1 MPASRRGSVE
11 IFSSLPD
18 AHPRPVG
25 EHSRGD
31 VHRRQLLEE
40 QLRRVR
46 NVHLRDLCL
55 VPAGPTL
62 ERLRVQF
69 PKFCQSKP
77 LYILKQEEKLTR
89 LVS

>member
-1 MPASRRGSVE
+1 MPASRGGSVK
-11 IFSSLPD
+11 IISSLPD
-18 AHPRPVG
+18 AHSRPVG

-40 QLRRVR
+40 QLRRVW

-69 PKFCQSKP
+69 PK
-77 LYILKQEEKLTR
+77 I
-89 LVS
+89 